1 MNGYVARRRGR
12 FYAVIYEGL
21 DPVTGRERRTWH
33 PAGTDR
39 AAAERLVARLAIEEQ
54 GRADQV
60 RGLSFG
66 AYLTGQW
73 LPGKKLQLAT
83 STYRGYERNVH
94 RHVLPALG
102 RIGLRRLR
110 HHHIEAL
117 YDQLLTPS
125 IERPPLAPKTIYEVH
140 LVIRGALDEAVR
152 RGLLTRN
159 VALIARSPRLK
170 AIQKTE
176 AQSWTAEQLQ
186 QFLRAAAGHR
196 LFPLL
201 WLAAITG
208 MRRNEVLGLKWD
220 DIDFQKK
227 TISLNRGLV
236 AVGYELHETRG
247 KTRNARRPIDLG
259 ATTLALLAGWRAH
272 QTAEFAAVGVDDAG
286 WVFADGDGEPIHPHA
301 LSQAFERITR
311 RAGVPVI
318 RLHDL
323 RHTHGT
329 LLIKEGVPVK
339 VVSERLGH
347 ANIAFTIETY
357 QHVLPGM
364 RADAATLFEQVV
376 TGDAL
381 LPAVDNPVEGRKK
394 PRKNTA

>member
-1 MNGYVARRRGR
+1 MNGYVAQRRGR

-39 AAAERLVARLAIEEQ
+39 AGAERLAARLAIEEQ
-54 GRADQV
+54 GRTEAV
-60 RGLSFG
+60 RALTFG

-73 LPGKKLQLAT
+73 LPGKKLQLAAT
-83 STYRGYERNVH
+83 TYHGYERNVQLH
-94 RHVLPALG
+94 ILPALG
-102 RIGLRRLR
+102 RVGLGRLR

-117 YDQLLTPS
+117 YDRLLTPTVD
-125 IERPPLAPKTIYEVH
+125 RPALAPKTVYEIH

-159 VALIARSPRLK
+159 VALIARSPRLG

-201 WLAAITG
+201 WLAAVTG
-208 MRRNEVLGLKWD
+208 MRRNEVLGLKWG
-220 DIDFQKK
+220 DIDFKRK
-227 TISLNRGLV
+227 TIALNRGLV
-236 AVGYELHETRG
+236 AIGYEVHQNRG
-247 KTRNARRPIDLG
+247 KTRNARRPIDLDQ
-259 ATTLALLAGWRAH
+259 TTLAVLAGWNAL
-272 QTAEFAAVGVDDAG
+272 QAAEFAAVGVNDEG
-286 WVFADGDGEPIHPHA
+286 WVFTDGDGQPIHPHA
-301 LSQAFERITR
+301 LSQAFERIAR

-323 RHTHGT
+323 RHTHAT

-347 ANIAFTIETY
+347 AHIALTIQTY

-364 RADAATLFEQVV
+364 QADAASIFEQLTAPVP
-376 TGDAL
+376 
-381 LPAVDNPVEGRKK
+381 PATTDTVERRGNGR
-394 PRKNTA
+394 RRTA